1 MPPRFALVAT
11 CCATLA
17 ALLTAQDALTPWPSP
32 AASTSLVI
40 GTTTVKLRFHRPAVK
55 GRDLSKELA
64 NAVPVWRLGANEA
77 TTLEVT
83 DPVTVA
89 GHELAAGTY
98 SLFAT
103 IQADAWTIIVNR
115 RAEQWGSYFYDAK
128 QDVLRF
134 DVKPEVAAVACEWM
148 ELAIDPVDYQNADV
162 TFRWDKIRWSF
173 RVHVDVDAI
182 VDRNLAAALKS
193 RKKDDVT
200 PLLKAATYY
209 SQKGVRLPEAL
220 AWAEEARV
228 VSGSFWAWEWKGR
241 ILKQLGRGDE
251 AVPCVTQ
258 AIEAAK
264 GKAPEAYIDG
274 LRKLLA
280 EWGAG
285 GK

>member
-1 MPPRFALVAT
+1 MLPRAVPLVT
-11 CCATLA
+11 CFIVLA
-17 ALLTAQDALTPWPSP
+17 ALLTAQDGLTPWPSP

-40 GTTTVKLRFHRPAVK
+40 GTTTVTLRFHRPAVK

-83 DPVTVA
+83 DPVTIA

-103 IQADAWTIIVNR
+103 IRADGWTIIVNR
-115 RAEQWGSYFYDAK
+115 KAQQWGSYFYDAK
-128 QDVLRF
+128 DDVLRF
-134 DVKPEVAAVACEWM
+134 DLKPETAAVACEWM
-148 ELAIDPVDYQNADV
+148 DLAIDPVDQQNADV

-173 RVHVDVDAI
+173 RIHVDVDAI

-200 PLLKAATYY
+200 PLLKAAMYY
-209 SQKGVRLPEAL
+209 SQKGIRLPEAL

-228 VSGSFWAWEWKGR
+228 LSGSFWAWEWKGR
-241 ILKQLGRGDE
+241 ILKQLGHGDE
-251 AVPCVTQ
+251 AVACVTQ
-258 AIEAAK
+258 ALEAAK
-264 GKAPEAYIDG
+264 GKAPEGYLDG
-274 LRKLLA
+274 LRKLLS
-280 EWGAG
+280 EWGARA
-285 GK
+285 K